1 MNRERSKMR
10 EERWISFEVPK
21 VRREGREVGVD
32 AREVD
37 VDRLEECV
45 SRDALDQRE
54 VNLDTSVEV
63 RGKAWAADRQREVE
77 TWRTLTL
84 HRLHTHPKSLS
95 NPVLSKM
102 LDTVPISSS

>member
-1 MNRERSKMR
+1 VNRERSEMR
-10 EERWISFEVPK
+10 EKRWILFEVPK
-21 VRREGREVGVD
+21 VRREGREVGAN

-54 VNLDTSVEV
+54 FNFETSAEV
-63 RGKAWAADRQREVE
+63 RGKAWVADRQREVE
-77 TWRTLTL
+77 SWGTLTL